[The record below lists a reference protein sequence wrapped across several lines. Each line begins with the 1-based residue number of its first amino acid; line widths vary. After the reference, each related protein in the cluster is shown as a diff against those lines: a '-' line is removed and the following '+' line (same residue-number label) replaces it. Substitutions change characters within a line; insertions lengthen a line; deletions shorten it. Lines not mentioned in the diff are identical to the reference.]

1 MKPEITKEQAESI
14 EFLREHYDDN
24 RILEIYVHESI
35 GHTSQMHCHSCGSL
49 CEFELIEL
57 AAALI
62 NGYEIAKSPKEK
74 VQDYYEYLEK
84 RYGEARDKG
93 DVQARLNFT
102 SMMTGVRETL
112 DRFGIK
118 IEGVNA

>member
-1 MKPEITKEQAESI
+1 MSEIKKPEITKEQAEAI
-14 EFLREHYDDN
+14 TYLRGLDRDDEC
-24 RILEIYVHESI
+24 ILSYHGEYVVE
-35 GHTSQMHCHSCGSL
+35 CAVL
-49 CEFELIEL
+49 NELSRVSL